1 MNTNGKT
8 LARSSTDKML
18 GGVCGGLANYLG
30 VDSTIV
36 RLVTAAVILF
46 TGIGP
51 IIYLIAWLVMPSATG
66 GMIAADM
73 ADKAGTWYSE
83 QQNKKNAQKSNL
95 HNPDDL
101 R

>member
-1 MNTNGKT
+1 MNTTGKSLT
-8 LARSSTDKML
+8 RSSTDKMI

-36 RLVTAAVILF
+36 RLVSAAVILF

-51 IIYLIAWLVMPSATG
+51 LIYLVAWLVMPSATG

-73 ADKAGTWYSE
+73 ADKAGNWYSE
-83 QQNKKNAQKSNL
+83 QQTKKSTNKSHL